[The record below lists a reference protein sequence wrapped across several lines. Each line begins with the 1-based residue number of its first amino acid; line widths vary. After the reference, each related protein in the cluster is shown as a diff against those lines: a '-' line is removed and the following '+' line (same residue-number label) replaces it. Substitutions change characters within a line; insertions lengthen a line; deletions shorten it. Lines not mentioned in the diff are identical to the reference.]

1 MLMAQQKL
9 STWILAARPKTLVAS
24 VCPVIIATAMAHS
37 SQAHHWPSALAALL
51 GAVLI
56 QIGTNFTNDYFDFQK
71 GADTPRRLGPVRV
84 TQAGLI
90 SPQEM
95 KRATVLVFGLASVI
109 GLYLIRRGGWPV
121 VIIGTASILAGILY
135 TGGPYPLGYLGLGD
149 LFVFIFFGPVA
160 LAGTYYVQALDITT
174 PVVIASFAPGFLI
187 TGILVVNNLR
197 DIDEDRQTG
206 KKTLAVRLGR
216 SFTRGEYFS
225 VIGLASLI
233 PVLLYIRSGKHF
245 ASLIAVLVIVA
256 AIPAFKTAFTKTDG
270 PSLNRLLAQ
279 TGGLLTIYS
288 VLFSLGWLL

>member
-1 MLMAQQKL
+1 MARWQL

-24 VCPVIIATAMAHS
+24 ICPVVIATAMAYG
-37 SQAHHWPSALAALL
+37 SQVHHWPSALAALL

-56 QIGTNFTNDYFDFQK
+56 QIGTNFANDYSDFQK
-71 GADTPRRLGPVRV
+71 GADTPRRLGPLRV

-90 SPQEM
+90 SAEEM
-95 KRATVLVFGLASVI
+95 KRATALVFGLASLI
-109 GLYLIRRGGWPV
+109 GLCLIWRAGWPML
-121 VIIGTASILAGILY
+121 IIGIASILAGVLY

-160 LAGTYYVQALDITT
+160 LVGAYYVQALAITS

-187 TGILVVNNLR
+187 TAILVVNNLR

-216 SFTRGEYFS
+216 GFTLGEYFF

-233 PVLLYIRSGKHF
+233 PILLYIRSGEHP
-245 ASLIAVLVIVA
+245 ASLLSVLVIVA
-256 AIPAFKTAFTKTDG
+256 AVPAFKTALTKTDG
-270 PSLNRLLAQ
+270 PSLNRLLGQ
-279 TGGLLTIYS
+279 TGELLTVYS